1 MQLVKNKKL
10 LDVTL
15 YKNVYFII
23 IKKYYIS
30 SLPKNIIYKNYK
42 KIFLY

>member
-30 SLPKNIIYKNYK
+30 YIITK
-42 KIFLY
+42 KYNL

>member
-1 MQLVKNKKL
+1 MQLVKNEKL

-30 SLPKNIIYKNYK
+30 HIITK
-42 KIFLY
+42 KYNL